1 MGRVTKWQDV
11 ARWQDG
17 TRWQDGVGRVTRPFN
32 LCVPQ
37 FRTKRMGMR
46 KHFLRI
52 LAQHASKDLRHAVC
66 CGFVQSA
73 GGGN

>member
-1 MGRVTKWQDV
+1 MQSYGADKVV

-17 TRWQDGVGRVTRPFN
+17 VGGMTRPFN
-32 LCVPQ
+32 LCTSIQ
-37 FRTKRMGMR
+37 DQKDIMGMR

-52 LAQHASKDLRHAVC
+52 LAHHASKDLRHAVC